1 MTLRTTLLRAS
12 LLAALC
18 FSSAQL
24 WAGPSLDKYIAS
36 VSAQIAAEPNNPAH
50 YLRRALVHSDA
61 GHRKA
66 AFRDVAQAEK
76 VGGKTAETYTTR
88 GVLNY
93 RIGKRQVALQALD
106 QALLMVP
113 EHVRALSYR
122 ARLLRDLGKAPE
134 ALADYRQLIR
144 LNPNTDVGHYLSAAE
159 LMRKLPQHGPD
170 AALALL
176 DQRIAQLG
184 AIPQLQRL
192 AIRID
197 TERGNTAEVI
207 RRLQTLDATSKAS
220 PHWHLE
226 MADALRQN
234 CELKRV
240 NPHLV
245 AAESGLAGRRN
256 TGANTRLRQQLA
268 ALKQAT
274 EPARCQKQ
282 P

>member
-1 MTLRTTLLRAS
+1 MHSVFTGMRA
-12 LLAALC
+12 AFAGALC
-18 FSSAQL
+18 LLSLPLA
-24 WAGPSLDKYIAS
+24 AGPSLDKYIAS
-36 VSAQIAAEPNNPAH
+36 VTAQIAEQPNNPAH

-66 AFRDVAQAEK
+66 AFKDVARAEE
-76 VGGKTAETYTTR
+76 VGGKTAETYTTL

-93 RIGKRQVALQALD
+93 RIGKRQAALQALD
-106 QALLMVP
+106 QALLLVP

-226 MADALRQN
+226 MADALQRH
-234 CELKRV
+234 CELARAT
-240 NPHLV
+240 PHLV
-245 AAESGLAGRRN
+245 SAESGLAGRRN
-256 TGANTRLRQQLA
+256 TGANARLRQQLA